1 MSLCKYILFEWL
13 HDSFVVLL
21 YHFILGES
29 DFLQEIFPQSYPWSP
44 NYLENF
50 RISMLLIEVSKCWK
64 IVEFSKISIQM
75 KHLKTLNGT
84 QTTSRL
90 KKLPSPPPP
99 PPPTPDKSLLCL
111 SKKKF
116 TEIYRNILAFI
127 FQVLPEWS
135 SWTSR
140 NGAVQMFFWQKPET
154 CLLENL

>member
-84 QTTSRL
+84 HKTRRL
-90 KKLPSPPPP
+90 NKLPSPPPP
-99 PPPTPDKSLLCL
+99 PTSHTRQKLLVPL
-111 SKKKF
+111 EKK
-116 TEIYRNILAFI
+116 IYGDIQEYTGIHF
-127 FQVLPEWS
+127 PS
-135 SWTSR
+135 TSR
-140 NGAVQMFFWQKPET
+140 MKFLDV
-154 CLLENL
+154 